1 MKVLAD
7 NKQARFEYEI
17 IETLEAGIMLLGS
30 EVKSL
35 RRGKCSLGES
45 YAGEMSINGQVGLY
59 IFNVH
64 IAEYSHTNKAFSH
77 EPRRPRQLLV
87 HKKEQNRFLGA
98 IRRKGLTLIPL
109 KLYFNERGMVKLLL
123 ALGKGRK
130 LVDKRQHLKERDW
143 KRDQARLLKHS
154 NG

>member
-7 NKQARFEYEI
+7 NRQARFEFEI
-17 IETLEAGIMLLGS
+17 LETLEAGIVLLGS

-35 RRGKCSLGES
+35 RRGKCSLGEA
-45 YAGEMSINGQVGLY
+45 YAGEMAVDGQVGLY

-64 IAEYSHTNKAFSH
+64 IAEYSHTNKAFTH

-87 HKKEQNRFLGA
+87 HKKEQNKLLGA
-98 IRRKGLTLIPL
+98 IRRKGLTLVPL
-109 KLYFNERGMVKLLL
+109 KLYFNERGKAKLQL

-130 LVDKRQHLKERDW
+130 MVDKRQLIKDRDW
-143 KRDQARLLKHS
+143 KRDQARLHKH
-154 NG
+154 NT